1 MNLSSL
7 VHIQG
12 LKKVYAMGDQNVH
25 ALDGVNLE
33 VPAGSFT
40 VVMGPSGSGKS
51 TLLYLIGGL
60 DQPSEGEIRVD
71 GSLLGQMDEN
81 DLAQYRRERVGFVF
95 QSFNL
100 VSSLDALENV
110 SLPMVF
116 NEVPQDERRTRAA
129 DLLAQVGLSDRGH
142 HFPNQLSG
150 GQQQRV
156 AIARA
161 LVNHPSLVLCDEPT
175 GNLDSE
181 SGLRVMELLS
191 DLRETGCTL
200 VVVTHDLRMK
210 EYASQVTYLLD
221 GRVVSEAVY
230 AQKNRII
237 APNFDE

>member
-1 MNLSSL
+1 MILPGL
-7 VHIQG
+7 VDIQG
-12 LKKVYAMGDQNVH
+12 LKKVYEMGDQNVH
-25 ALDGVNLE
+25 ALDGVDLE
-33 VPAGSFT
+33 IPVGAFT
-40 VVMGPSGSGKS
+40 VIMGPSGSGKS

-60 DQPSEGEIRVD
+60 DQASEGEIRVD
-71 GSLLGQMDEN
+71 GSVLGQMDEN
-81 DLAQYRRERVGFVF
+81 VLAEYRREKVGFVF

-110 SLPMVF
+110 SLPMIF
-116 NEVPQDERRTRAA
+116 DDVPKEDRYARAA
-129 DLLAQVGLSDRGH
+129 DLLERVGLSDRGH
-142 HFPNQLSG
+142 HFPSQLSG

-181 SGLRVMELLS
+181 SGLSVMGLLS
-191 DLRETGCTL
+191 DLREIGCTL

-210 EYASQVTYLLD
+210 EYASQVVYLLD

-230 AQKNRII
+230 ARKNRIFVS
-237 APNFDE
+237 NFEK

>member
-1 MNLSSL
+1 MILSGL
-7 VHIQG
+7 VDVQG
-12 LKKVYAMGDQNVH
+12 LKKIYEMGDQTVS
-25 ALDGVNLE
+25 ALDGVDLE
-33 VPAGSFT
+33 IPAGSFT
-40 VVMGPSGSGKS
+40 VIMGPSGSGKS

-71 GSLLGQMDEN
+71 GSELGQMDEN
-81 DLAQYRRERVGFVF
+81 ILAEYRREKVGFVF

-116 NEVPQDERRTRAA
+116 NDVPKADRHARAA
-129 DLLAQVGLSDRGH
+129 DLLGKVGLSDRGH

-156 AIARA
+156 AVARA
-161 LVNHPSLVLCDEPT
+161 LVNRPSLVLCDEPT

-181 SGLRVMELLS
+181 SGLSIMGLLS
-191 DLRETGCTL
+191 DLRKTGCTL

-210 EYASQVTYLLD
+210 EYASQVVYLLD

-230 AQKNRII
+230 AEKNRII
-237 APNFDE
+237 ASDFEK

>member
-1 MNLSSL
+1 
-7 VHIQG
+7 
-12 LKKVYAMGDQNVH
+12 MGDQNVH